1 MNAKPGRPRLLR
13 ELNDRAALELLGSS
27 GALTRAQVSEMTGLS
42 KVTANHVLSRLEERG
57 VVVRAGVQEGGRGP
71 NAVLYGLNP
80 SCGYV
85 IGVEVYLDT
94 TTAVL
99 ADITGRVL
107 AETTVPTEAA
117 VDPAEAMHAIVE
129 RLTLAARIDPAQ
141 VQACVIGLP
150 AVIDPGTSLVRFCYD
165 MPAWCG
171 DVLEVLR
178 QRLRLPVTIDNDVNL
193 AAIAERALGAASD
206 VRNFV
211 LVWIGRGPGSA
222 VMVGDQLLRGTVGAA
237 GELGWMPVPGADVS
251 DGGFDRSRHEV
262 GAAFQSLV
270 GWRAVQELAEKH
282 GVAAEDAARSVAG
295 AAESVSGPAGSVA
308 TAAGSAARAAGS
320 ATAAGSVAGVAFL
333 DELARRIALGVASIC
348 AVLDPELVVLGSHV
362 GSAGGDELAGRVQ
375 QAVARMCLARP
386 RVEASAILDRPVVR
400 GALLVAVEQARERV
414 FFADL

>member
-27 GALTRAQVSEMTGLS
+27 GALTRAQVSERTGLS

-80 SCGYV
+80 SCGHV

-117 VDPAEAMHAIVE
+117 EDPAEAMHAIVE
-129 RLTLAARIDPAQ
+129 RLTRTARIDPAQ
-141 VQACVIGLP
+141 VRACVIGLP
-150 AVIDPGTSLVRFCYD
+150 AVIDPGTSLVHFCYD

-171 DVLEVLR
+171 DVREVLHR
-178 QRLRLPVTIDNDVNL
+178 RLRLPVTIDNDVNL
-193 AAIAERALGAASD
+193 AAMAERALGVASD

-222 VMVGDQLLRGTVGAA
+222 VMVGDQLFRGTVGAA
-237 GELGWMPVPGADVS
+237 GELGWMPVPGAAVS
-251 DGGFDRSRHEV
+251 DGGFDRGRHEV

-270 GWRAVQELAEKH
+270 GWRAVQELAERH
-282 GVAAEDAARSVAG
+282 GIAAEDAERSVAG
-295 AAESVSGPAGSVA
+295 AV
-308 TAAGSAARAAGS
+308 GSAAGAAG
-320 ATAAGSVAGVAFL
+320 AGFL

-414 FFADL
+414 FFTDL

>member
-57 VVVRAGVQEGGRGP
+57 VVVRAGLQEGGRGP

-80 SCGYV
+80 SCGHV
-85 IGVEVYLDT
+85 IGVEVYMDT

-107 AETTVPTEAA
+107 AETTVPTAAA
-117 VDPAEAMHAIVE
+117 VDPAEAMQAIVE
-129 RLTLAARIDPAQ
+129 RLTRAARIEPAQ
-141 VQACVIGLP
+141 VRACVIGLP
-150 AVIDPGTSLVRFCYD
+150 GVIDPGTSLVRFCYD
-165 MPAWCG
+165 MPGWCG
-171 DVLEVLR
+171 DVREVLHR
-178 QRLRLPVTIDNDVNL
+178 RLRLPVTIDNDVNL

-237 GELGWMPVPGADVS
+237 GELGWMPVPGAAVS
-251 DGGFDRSRHEV
+251 DGGFDRSSHEV

-270 GWRAVQELAEKH
+270 GWRAVQELAERH
-282 GVAAEDAARSVAG
+282 GIAAEDAAQSVAG
-295 AAESVSGPAGSVA
+295 AAGGRVGEAG
-308 TAAGSAARAAGS
+308 AG
-320 ATAAGSVAGVAFL
+320 FL

>member
-1 MNAKPGRPRLLR
+1 MNPKPGRPRLLR

-80 SCGYV
+80 SCGHV

-107 AETTVPTEAA
+107 AETTVPTEVA

-129 RLTLAARIDPAQ
+129 RLTRTARIDPAR
-141 VQACVIGLP
+141 VRACVIGLP

-171 DVLEVLR
+171 DVLEVLH
-178 QRLRLPVTIDNDVNL
+178 QRLRVPVTIDNDVNL
-193 AAIAERALGAASD
+193 AAMAERALGAASD

-211 LVWIGRGPGSA
+211 LLWIGRGPGSA

-237 GELGWMPVPGADVS
+237 GELGWMPVPGAAVS
-251 DGGFDRSRHEV
+251 DGGFNRSRHEV

-270 GWRAVQELAEKH
+270 GWRAVQELAERH
-282 GVAAEDAARSVAG
+282 GIAAEDAARSVAA
-295 AAESVSGPAGSVA
+295 AAESVSR
-308 TAAGSAARAAGS
+308 AAGSAAGAGSEAGAASAAG
-320 ATAAGSVAGVAFL
+320 AVGSVAGAAFL
-333 DELARRIALGVASIC
+333 DELARRIALGVASIS

-386 RVEASAILDRPVVR
+386 RVEASAIPDRPVVR

>member
-1 MNAKPGRPRLLR
+1 MNPKPGRPRLLR

-42 KVTANHVLSRLEERG
+42 RVTANHVLSRLEERG
-57 VVVRAGVQEGGRGP
+57 VVVRAGVKEGGRGP

-85 IGVEVYLDT
+85 IGIEVYPDT

-107 AETTVPTEAA
+107 AEAAVPTGVA
-117 VDPAEAMHAIVE
+117 VDPAEAVQAIVE
-129 RLTLAARIDPAQ
+129 RLTRAAGIDPAQ
-141 VQACVIGLP
+141 VRACVIGLP
-150 AVIDPGTSLVRFCYD
+150 GVIDPGTSLVHFCYD

-171 DVLEVLR
+171 DVLEALHR
-178 QRLRLPVTIDNDVNL
+178 RLRLPVTIDNDVNL
-193 AAIAERALGAASD
+193 AAMAERAVGAASD

-211 LVWIGRGPGSA
+211 LLWIGRGPGSA

-237 GELGWMPVPGADVS
+237 GELGWMPVPGAAVS

-262 GAAFQSLV
+262 GAAFQALV
-270 GWRAVQELAEKH
+270 GWRAVQELAERH
-282 GVAAEDAARSVAG
+282 GIAAEDAARSVAS
-295 AAESVSGPAGSVA
+295 AAESVSR
-308 TAAGSAARAAGS
+308 AAGSAA
-320 ATAAGSVAGVAFL
+320 GVGFL

-386 RVEASAILDRPVVR
+386 RVEASAIPDRPVVR